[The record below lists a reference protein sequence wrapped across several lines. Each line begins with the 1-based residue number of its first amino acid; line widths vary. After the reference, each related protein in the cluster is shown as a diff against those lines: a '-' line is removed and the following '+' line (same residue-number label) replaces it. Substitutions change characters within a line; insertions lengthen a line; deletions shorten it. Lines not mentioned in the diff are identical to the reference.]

1 MPSKKKILRMKNAQ
15 RKAAAR
21 FHVYVCSVLRECV
34 FFYSMRMA
42 ACAAVAAASCTAAP
56 FARLIKMPDDQQNDG
71 KQGCC
76 NQNSR
81 KILQN
86 PFKHK
91 ERSLKLVLYTRP
103 DALEPIAFLVR
114 PEQQIQEDSNK
125 QEGDC
130 CKDIKT
136 AAHKQVTDLENAHR
150 YGVRKNG
157 LIANGKERPFCAV
170 HFTLDCTYSGKARS
184 AQKVKYQE
192 GIRGNR

>member
-103 DALEPIAFLVR
+103 DALEPVAFPVR
-114 PEQQIQEDSNK
+114 PEQQKQENSNK
-125 QEGDC
+125 QKGDC
-130 CKDIKT
+130 CKD
-136 AAHKQVTDLENAHR
+136 AEAPACKQVADLENTHR
-150 YGVRKNG
+150 YGIRKDS
-157 LIANGKERPFCAV
+157 LIANGKERPFCTV
-170 HFTLDCTYSGKARS
+170 HFSFNRPHGGETRS
-184 AQKVKYQE
+184 A
-192 GIRGNR
+192 